1 MSDRIV
7 IMRDG
12 AIEQV
17 GTPKEL
23 YERPINQFTAGFLGK
38 SNFIQHNG
46 KTFALRPEKI
56 DLRAS
61 ASQPDARLSGT
72 VRSVTYF
79 GSMQR
84 VIVDASDGTEIEVD
98 IDVWRNSETLRE
110 GDAVD
115 LLWTDDAAVE
125 LQMG

>member
-23 YERPINQFTAGFLGK
+23 YERPINEFTAGFLGK
-38 SNFIQHNG
+38 SNFIRTDG

-56 DLRAS
+56 DLRAGTGH
-61 ASQPDARLSGT
+61 AEARMSGT

-84 VIVDASDGTEIEVD
+84 VIVDTQDASEIEVD
-98 IDVWRNSETLRE
+98 IDVWRNNASLSA

-115 LLWTDDAAVE
+115 LLWSDAAAVE
-125 LQMG
+125 LQTG